1 MHSDS
6 DIIRRIRQGDKQEF
20 EKLFRS
26 SYVSLVRY
34 AKTFVKDHDASEEI
48 VQELFFRLWQDRQ
61 NLSIE
66 SSLNGYLFR
75 SVHNRA
81 LHYIEHQK
89 VVSRHAVEMAVK
101 TEMTVE
107 PVTEAI
113 YYRELQARVAGV
125 LERLPERCRTIFR
138 MSRFEGLKY
147 NEIAD
152 KLEVSLKTV
161 ESDMGKALREFR
173 KALSE

>member
-1 MHSDS
+1 MSSDS

-34 AKTFVKDHDASEEI
+34 AKTILRDQDTSEEI

-61 NLSIE
+61 TLTIE

-81 LHYIEHQK
+81 LHHIEHQK
-89 VVSRHAVEMAVK
+89 VVNRHAGEMIARADL
-101 TEMTVE
+101 TSE
-107 PVTEAI
+107 PVTDAI
-113 YYRELQARVAGV
+113 YYRELQARVARV

-161 ESDMGKALREFR
+161 EADMGKALREFR
-173 KALSE
+173 KALAE